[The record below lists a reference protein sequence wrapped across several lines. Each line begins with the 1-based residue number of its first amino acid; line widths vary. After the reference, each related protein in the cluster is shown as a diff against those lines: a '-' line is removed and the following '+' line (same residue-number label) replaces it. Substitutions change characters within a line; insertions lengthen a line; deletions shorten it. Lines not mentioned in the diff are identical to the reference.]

1 MRVVILHRKSIVNQ
15 LAEFPRDRSWSTGK
29 VTWHSCKP
37 CADGINIGIIPCTF
51 IYKRRSKPP
60 SHDYTTF
67 RTCKSFS
74 LQQESSISK
83 CTPINQSCVWMTER
97 RVLTLDGY
105 KESARVFLC
114 VLSTVNTF
122 SLVSNVEF
130 NFELVFESYTR
141 VQRCLVSALMMTRS
155 YRLKTFQK

>member
-1 MRVVILHRKSIVNQ
+1 
-15 LAEFPRDRSWSTGK
+15 
-29 VTWHSCKP
+29 
-37 CADGINIGIIPCTF
+37 
-51 IYKRRSKPP
+51 
-60 SHDYTTF
+60 
-67 RTCKSFS
+67 
-74 LQQESSISK
+74 
-83 CTPINQSCVWMTER
+83 MTER

-155 YRLKTFQK
+155 YRLKTFQNNEIRQNTVLDAE